1 LTERTNGSHR
11 TANIEP
17 SLATIEQAIV
27 DFRAGKF
34 VIIVDDEDREN
45 EGDLAIA
52 AEFCTPDAINFMARH
67 GCGLICMPIVGE
79 RLDEL
84 KIPLMVSTEGPDKST
99 AFTVTVD
106 ARKGITTGISAD
118 DRAATVQAM
127 IDPQATPDDF
137 LRPGHMF
144 PLRYTEGGVLRRTGH
159 TEASVDLAKAAGL
172 YPAAVICEVMNENGS
187 MARQPHLVEFA
198 RKHSITMVSV
208 AQLVAYRRNTELQVE
223 RVADTELPTEHGDFR
238 CVAYRSKDTND
249 EHIALVKGDPT
260 GVDAPLVRIHSECLT
275 GDVFRSRRC
284 DCGDQL
290 HAAMRIINDAG
301 AGVVVYLRAHEGRG
315 IGLAN
320 KIRAYKL
327 QDGGMDTVEA
337 NLHLGYPADA
347 RDFGIA
353 AAILSD
359 LGVHHARLLTN
370 NPQKRISV
378 ESQGLEIVEC
388 LPLITPR
395 NGHNERY
402 LRSKQEKLG
411 HLLEV

>member
-1 LTERTNGSHR
+1 LTEKTNGSYP
-11 TANIEP
+11 TTKVEP
-17 SLATIEQAIV
+17 SLASIEQAIA

-67 GCGLICMPIVGE
+67 GCGLICMPITGE
-79 RLDEL
+79 RLDAL
-84 KIPLMVSTEGPDKST
+84 QIPLMVSTDAMDKST

-118 DRAATVQAM
+118 DRAATVHAM

-159 TEASVDLAKAAGL
+159 TEASVDLAKLAGL

-187 MARQPHLVEFA
+187 MARLPHLDEFA
-198 RKHSITMVSV
+198 RKHAITMVSV
-208 AQLVAYRRNTELQVE
+208 AQLVAYRRSTELQVE
-223 RVADTELPTEHGDFR
+223 RVAEADLPTEHGDFR
-238 CVAYRSKDTND
+238 CVAYRSLDNGD
-249 EHIALVKGDPT
+249 EHIALVKGDPSL
-260 GVDAPLVRIHSECLT
+260 GDAPLVRIHSECLT

-290 HAAMRIINDAG
+290 RAAMQIINDSDS
-301 AGVVVYLRAHEGRG
+301 GVVVYLRAHEGRG

-327 QDGGMDTVEA
+327 QDDGMDTVEA
-337 NLHLGYPADA
+337 NLHLGYPVDA
-347 RDFGIA
+347 RDFSIA
-353 AAILSD
+353 AAMLSD
-359 LGVHHARLLTN
+359 LGVHRARLLTN

-378 ESQGLEIVEC
+378 EGQGLEIVER
-388 LPLITPR
+388 LSLITPR

>member
-1 LTERTNGSHR
+1 MTEKANGSPPIPE
-11 TANIEP
+11 IESP
-17 SLATIEQAIV
+17 LASIEQAIE
-27 DFRAGKF
+27 DFRAGKL

-52 AEFCTPDAINFMARH
+52 AEFCTADAINFMARH
-67 GCGLICMPIVGE
+67 GCGLICMPIIGE
-79 RLDEL
+79 RLDALE
-84 KIPLMVSTEGPDKST
+84 IPLMVSSEGPNKST

-106 ARKGITTGISAD
+106 ARDGITTGISAE
-118 DRAATVQAM
+118 DRAETVRAL
-127 IDPQATPDDF
+127 IDPTATPADF

-159 TEASVDLAKAAGL
+159 TEASVDLAKLAGL

-187 MARQPHLVEFA
+187 MARFPHLVEFA
-198 RKHSITMVSV
+198 RQHGITMVNV
-208 AQLVAYRRNTELQVE
+208 AQIVQYRRRTELQVE
-223 RVADTELPTEHGDFR
+223 RVADADLPTEFGDFR
-238 CVAYRSKDTND
+238 CIAYRSIDSGD

-260 GVDAPLVRIHSECLT
+260 SDPSPLVRIHSECLT

-290 HAAMRIINDAG
+290 HAAMRIISDAG
-301 AGVVVYLRAHEGRG
+301 SGVVVYLRAHEGRG
-315 IGLAN
+315 IGLVN

-327 QDGGMDTVEA
+327 QESGMDTVEA
-337 NLHLGYPADA
+337 NLHLGYPPDA
-347 RDFGIA
+347 RDFSIGA
-353 AAILSD
+353 SILAD
-359 LGVHHARLLTN
+359 IGVTRARLLTN
-370 NPQKRISV
+370 NPKKRSGI
-378 ESQGLEIVEC
+378 EGPELEIVERV
-388 LPLITPR
+388 PLITPS

>member
-1 LTERTNGSHR
+1 LTEKTNGTRPAPELES
-11 TANIEP
+11 P
-17 SLATIEQAIV
+17 LATIEQAIE
-27 DFRAGKF
+27 DFQAGKF

-52 AEFCTPDAINFMARH
+52 AEFCTSDAINFMARH

-79 RLDEL
+79 RLDAL
-84 KIPLMVSTEGPDKST
+84 QIPLMVSSEGPNKST

-118 DRAATVQAM
+118 DRAVTVQAL

-159 TEASVDLAKAAGL
+159 TEASVDLAKLAGL

-187 MARQPHLVEFA
+187 MARFPHLAEFA
-198 RKHSITMVSV
+198 RQHAITMVNV
-208 AQLVAYRRNTELQVE
+208 AQLVEYRRRTEAQVE
-223 RVADTELPTEHGDFR
+223 RVADAELPTEFGDFH
-238 CVAYRSKDTND
+238 CVAYRSIDTGD
-249 EHIALVKGDPT
+249 EHIALIKGEPSKE
-260 GVDAPLVRIHSECLT
+260 DAPLVRIHSECLT
-275 GDVFRSRRC
+275 GDVFRSKRC

-290 HAAMRIINDAG
+290 HAAMQMINDAG
-301 AGVVVYLRAHEGRG
+301 SGVVVYLRAHEGRG
-315 IGLAN
+315 IGLVN

-327 QDGGMDTVEA
+327 QESGMDTVEA
-337 NLHLGYPADA
+337 NLHLGFPADA
-347 RDFGIA
+347 RDFGIGA
-353 AAILSD
+353 SILAD
-359 LGVHHARLLTN
+359 LGVRRARLLTN
-370 NPQKRISV
+370 NPKKQNSIEGPS
-378 ESQGLEIVEC
+378 LEIAERV
-388 LPLITPR
+388 PLITAR

>member
-1 LTERTNGSHR
+1 LTGKTNGSHR
-11 TANIEP
+11 TTKVEP
-17 SLATIEQAIV
+17 SLATIEQAIA
-27 DFRAGKF
+27 DFREGKF

-67 GCGLICMPIVGE
+67 GCGLICMPIIGE
-79 RLDEL
+79 RLDAL
-84 KIPLMVSTEGPDKST
+84 DIPLMVSSAGADKST

-106 ARKGITTGISAD
+106 ARRGITTGISAD
-118 DRAATVQAM
+118 DRAATVHAM
-127 IDPQATPDDF
+127 IDPEATPDDF

-159 TEASVDLAKAAGL
+159 TEASVDLAKLAGL

-187 MARQPHLVEFA
+187 MARTPHLLEFA
-198 RKHSITMVSV
+198 QKHAITMVSV
-208 AQLVAYRRNTELQVE
+208 AQLVAYRRSTELQVA
-223 RVADTELPTEHGDFR
+223 RVADADLPTEHGDFR
-238 CVAYRSKDTND
+238 CIAYRSLDTSD
-249 EHIALVKGDPT
+249 EHLALVKGDPSGT
-260 GVDAPLVRIHSECLT
+260 DAPLVRIHSECLT
-275 GDVFRSRRC
+275 GDVFRSQRC

-290 HAAMRIINDAG
+290 RAAMRIINEAG
-301 AGVVVYLRAHEGRG
+301 SGVVVYLRAHEGRG

-327 QDGGMDTVEA
+327 QDNGMDTVEA

-347 RDFGIA
+347 RDFSIA

-359 LGVHHARLLTN
+359 LGVHRARLLTN

-378 ESQGLEIVEC
+378 EGQGLTIVEQ
-388 LPLITPR
+388 LSLITPR

>member
-1 LTERTNGSHR
+1 
-11 TANIEP
+11 
-17 SLATIEQAIV
+17 
-27 DFRAGKF
+27 
-34 VIIVDDEDREN
+34 
-45 EGDLAIA
+45 
-52 AEFCTPDAINFMARH
+52 
-67 GCGLICMPIVGE
+67 
-79 RLDEL
+79 
-84 KIPLMVSTEGPDKST
+84 MVSSVGADKST

-106 ARKGITTGISAD
+106 ARRGITTGISAD

-127 IDPQATPDDF
+127 IDPEATPDDF

-159 TEASVDLAKAAGL
+159 TEASVDLAKLAGL

-187 MARQPHLVEFA
+187 MARTPHLFEFA
-198 RKHSITMVSV
+198 QKHAITMVSV
-208 AQLVAYRRNTELQVE
+208 AQLVAYRRATELQVE
-223 RVADTELPTEHGDFR
+223 RIADADLPTEHGDFR
-238 CVAYRSKDTND
+238 CIAYRSLDTGD
-249 EHIALVKGDPT
+249 EHIALVKGEPS
-260 GVDAPLVRIHSECLT
+260 GEDAPLVRIHSECLT

-290 HAAMRIINDAG
+290 HAAMRMINDAG
-301 AGVVVYLRAHEGRG
+301 SGVVVYLRAHEGRG

-320 KIRAYKL
+320 KVRAYKL
-327 QDGGMDTVEA
+327 QDDGMDTVEA
-337 NLHLGYPADA
+337 NLHLGYPVDA

-353 AAILSD
+353 AAILGD
-359 LGVHHARLLTN
+359 LGVHRAGLLTN

-378 ESQGLEIVEC
+378 EGQGLEIVER
-388 LPLITPR
+388 LSLITPR

>member
-11 TANIEP
+11 TTNLEP

-84 KIPLMVSTEGPDKST
+84 KIPLMVSSEGPDKST

-159 TEASVDLAKAAGL
+159 TEASVDLAKLAGL

-187 MARQPHLVEFA
+187 MARLPHLVEFS

-208 AQLVAYRRNTELQVE
+208 AQLVAYRRNAELQVE
-223 RVADTELPTEHGDFR
+223 RVADTELPTEHGEFR
-238 CVAYRSKDTND
+238 CIAYRSTDTND

-290 HAAMRIINDAG
+290 QAAMRIINDAG

-359 LGVHHARLLTN
+359 LGVHQARLLTN